1 MIRRGRPVQARSP
14 KYASSARMYGT
25 HGRACLT
32 ASRAASSDSP
42 SRTMND
48 MGLRWQ
54 NPRNRALIDAVY
66 ACL

>member
-1 MIRRGRPVQARSP
+1 
-14 KYASSARMYGT
+14 MYGT